1 MNKTLIILR
10 HEFQKVVRSKTFI
23 ILTLALPLLV
33 ILGFGIYKGVQEWYH
48 PGAPEEVKIGY
59 VDQTKLFDEYTT
71 SQPNVLFV
79 LYDDEEEA
87 KEALVAKEIKEY
99 FVIPTDYLS
108 SGLITRYTMARET
121 SPPEKTKEQISN
133 FFISN
138 LLSDKVSPEIVERVE
153 SPLFLASIRLDENG
167 EVATGQ
173 DVFSSYVLPIIF
185 VVIFMISIFFSSGT
199 LFQSVTEEKENRM
212 IEILLSS
219 VSTRQLLVGKVLG
232 LGASGLIQVAVW
244 FITLEIFAEV
254 ASGTIPA
261 LSDLSI
267 PASVL
272 AWAIIYFI
280 LGYLLFAAI
289 FSGLGSIV
297 PTAKE
302 GQGLSVI
309 FTLPA
314 IVPFYFSY
322 FILTNP
328 TGALSR
334 ALTFFPL
341 TGPIT
346 AMIRISTKAIV
357 PWEIAL
363 SIIILIGSVV
373 LTMWIAA
380 KLFRVFLLMYGK
392 KPALREIVRYLREA

>member
-1 MNKTLIILR
+1 MNKTLIILK

-48 PGAPEEVKIGY
+48 PSAPEEVKIGY
-59 VDQTKLFDEYTT
+59 VDELGIFDEFM
-71 SQPNVLFV
+71 SQPGALFIS
-79 LYDDEEEA
+79 YADEDKA
-87 KEALVAKEIKEY
+87 KDALVAKEIKEY
-99 FVIPTDYLS
+99 FIIPSDYISTGMVI
-108 SGLITRYTMARET
+108 RYTMAREAQP
-121 SPPEKTKEQISN
+121 SDKTRGQIAD
-133 FFISN
+133 FLISN
-138 LLSDKVSPEIVERVE
+138 LLSGEVSPQIIERTK
-153 SPLFLASIRLDENG
+153 SPVALASIRLDENG
-167 EVATGQ
+167 EIATRQ
-173 DVFSSYVLPIIF
+173 DVFSSYVLPIVF
-185 VVIFMISIFFSSGT
+185 VVIFMMAIYFSSGT
-199 LFQSVTEEKENRM
+199 LFQSITEEKENRM

-219 VSTRQLLVGKVLG
+219 VSTKQLLIGKILG

-272 AWAIIYFI
+272 VWAVVYFI
-280 LGYLLFAAI
+280 LGYLFFAA
-289 FSGLGSIV
+289 FYSGIGSIV

-309 FTLPA
+309 FILPS
-314 IVPFYFSY
+314 ILPYYFSY
-322 FILTNP
+322 FIISNP
-328 TGALSR
+328 EGALSK

-341 TGPIT
+341 TAPLT
-346 AMIRISTKAIV
+346 AMIRIPINGIA
-357 PWEIAL
+357 PWEIAV
-363 SIIILIGSVV
+363 SIIILIGSIV
-373 LTMWIAA
+373 LTMWVAA

-392 KPALREIVRYLREA
+392 RPAIREILRYIREA

>member
-1 MNKTLIILR
+1 MNKTLLVLK
-10 HEFQKVVRSKTFI
+10 HEFRKIVRSKTFI

-59 VDQTKLFDEYTT
+59 VDEVGTFDEYTN
-71 SQPNVLFV
+71 QGDVLFV
-79 LYDDEEEA
+79 LYQSEDAA
-87 KEALVAKEIKEY
+87 KQALLDKGVKEY
-99 FVIPTDYLS
+99 FVISPDYLS
-108 SGLITRYTMARET
+108 TGLITRYTQAREAQP
-121 SPPEKTKEQISN
+121 SEKTREQISD
-133 FFISN
+133 FLISN
-138 LLSDKVSPEIVERVE
+138 LLSDEVSPEIIERAKT
-153 SPLFLASIRLDENG
+153 PAILASIRLDENG
-167 EVATGQ
+167 EIASGQ
-173 DVFSSYVLPIIF
+173 DMVSSYVLPMVF

-199 LFQSVTEEKENRM
+199 LFQSITEEKENRM

-219 VSTRQLLVGKVLG
+219 VSTRQLLVGKILG

-272 AWAIIYFI
+272 AWAVVYFI
-280 LGYLLFAAI
+280 LGYLLFAALY
-289 FSGLGSIV
+289 SGIGSIV
-297 PTAKE
+297 PSAKE

-309 FTLPA
+309 VVLPA
-314 IVPFYFSY
+314 ILPYYFSY
-322 FILTNP
+322 FIISNP
-328 TGALSR
+328 EGALSK

-346 AMIRISTKAIV
+346 AMIRIPINGIA

-363 SIIILIGSVV
+363 SIIILIGSVA

-380 KLFRVFLLMYGK
+380 KAFRVFLLMYGK
-392 KPALREIVRYLREA
+392 RPALREIFRYLREA

>member
-1 MNKTLIILR
+1 MNKTLLILK
-10 HEFQKVVRSKTFI
+10 HEFRKILRSKTFI
-23 ILTLALPLLV
+23 ILTLALPLLL
-33 ILGFGIYKGVQEWYH
+33 ILGFGVYKGVQEWHH
-48 PGAPEEVKIGY
+48 PAAPEEVKIGY
-59 VDQTKLFDEYTT
+59 VDEIGMFDEYTNQ
-71 SQPNVLFV
+71 SDVLFV
-79 LYDDEEEA
+79 LYQSEDAA
-87 KEALVAKEIKEY
+87 KQALLVKESKEY
-99 FVIPTDYLS
+99 FVIPPDYLS
-108 SGLITRYTMARET
+108 SGLITRYTMAREAAP
-121 SPPEKTKEQISN
+121 SEKTRGQIAD
-133 FFISN
+133 FLISN
-138 LLSDKVSPEIVERVE
+138 LLSDEVSPQIVERAKT
-153 SPLFLASIRLDENG
+153 PMLLASIRLDESG
-167 EVATGQ
+167 EIASGQ
-173 DVFSSYVLPIIF
+173 DVFSSYVLPMVF

-267 PASVL
+267 PVSVL
-272 AWAIIYFI
+272 AWAVVYFI

-289 FSGLGSIV
+289 FSGIGSIV

-314 IVPFYFSY
+314 VLPYYFSY

-341 TGPIT
+341 TSPIT
-346 AMIRISTKAIV
+346 AMIRISTKAIA

-363 SIIILIGSVV
+363 SIVIIVTSVV
-373 LTMWIAA
+373 VTMWVAA

-392 KPALREIVRYLREA
+392 RPALREIVRYLREA

>member
-1 MNKTLIILR
+1 
-10 HEFQKVVRSKTFI
+10 VRSKTFI

-59 VDQTKLFDEYTT
+59 VDEIGTFDEYT
-71 SQPNVLFV
+71 NLGDVLFV
-79 LYDDEEEA
+79 LYQSEDAA
-87 KEALVAKEIKEY
+87 KQALLGKGIKEY
-99 FVIPTDYLS
+99 FIIPSDYLS
-108 SGLITRYTMARET
+108 TGLITRYTQAREAQP
-121 SPPEKTKEQISN
+121 SEKTRGQISD
-133 FFISN
+133 FLISN
-138 LLSDKVSPEIVERVE
+138 LLSDEVSPQIIERAKT
-153 SPLFLASIRLDENG
+153 PAILASIRLDENG
-167 EVATGQ
+167 EIASGQ
-173 DVFSSYVLPIIF
+173 DIVSSYVLPMVF

-199 LFQSVTEEKENRM
+199 LFQSITEEKENRM

-244 FITLEIFAEV
+244 FVTLEIFAEV

-267 PASVL
+267 PASAL
-272 AWAIIYFI
+272 AWAVVYFI
-280 LGYLLFAAI
+280 LGYLLFAALY
-289 FSGLGSIV
+289 SGIGSIV
-297 PTAKE
+297 PSVKE

-309 FTLPA
+309 FILPS
-314 IVPFYFSY
+314 ILPYYFSY
-322 FILTNP
+322 FIITNP
-328 TGALSR
+328 EGALSR

-341 TGPIT
+341 TSPLT
-346 AMIRISTKAIV
+346 AMIRIPIKGIA

-363 SIIILIGSVV
+363 SIIILIGSVA

-380 KLFRVFLLMYGK
+380 KAFRVFLLMYGK
-392 KPALREIVRYLREA
+392 RPALREIFRYLREA

>member
-1 MNKTLIILR
+1 MNKTLLILK
-10 HEFQKVVRSKTFI
+10 HEFRKILRSKTFI
-23 ILTLALPLLV
+23 ILTLALPLLL
-33 ILGFGIYKGVQEWYH
+33 ILGFGVYKGVQEWHH
-48 PGAPEEVKIGY
+48 PAAPEEVKIGY
-59 VDQTKLFDEYTT
+59 VDEIGMFDEYTNQ
-71 SQPNVLFV
+71 SDVLFV
-79 LYDDEEEA
+79 LYQSEDAAKQALLA
-87 KEALVAKEIKEY
+87 KESKEY
-99 FVIPTDYLS
+99 FVIPPDYLS
-108 SGLITRYTMARET
+108 SGLITRYTMAREAAP
-121 SPPEKTKEQISN
+121 SEKTRGQIAD
-133 FFISN
+133 FLISN
-138 LLSDKVSPEIVERVE
+138 LLSDEVSPQIVERAKT
-153 SPLFLASIRLDENG
+153 PMLLASIRLDESG
-167 EVATGQ
+167 EIASGQ
-173 DVFSSYVLPIIF
+173 DVFSSYVLPMVF

-272 AWAIIYFI
+272 AWAVVYFI

-289 FSGLGSIV
+289 FSGIGSIV

-314 IVPFYFSY
+314 VLPYYFSY

-341 TGPIT
+341 TSPIT
-346 AMIRISTKAIV
+346 AMIRISTKAIA

-363 SIIILIGSVV
+363 SIVIIVTSVV
-373 LTMWIAA
+373 VTMWVAA

-392 KPALREIVRYLREA
+392 RPALREIVRYLREA

>member
-1 MNKTLIILR
+1 MNKTLLILK
-10 HEFQKVVRSKTFI
+10 HEFRKILRSKTFI
-23 ILTLALPLLV
+23 ILTLALPLLL
-33 ILGFGIYKGVQEWYH
+33 ILGFGVYKGVQEWHH
-48 PGAPEEVKIGY
+48 PAAPEEVKIGY
-59 VDQTKLFDEYTT
+59 VDEIGMFDEYTNQ
-71 SQPNVLFV
+71 SDVLFV
-79 LYDDEEEA
+79 LYQSEDAAKQALLA
-87 KEALVAKEIKEY
+87 KESKEY
-99 FVIPTDYLS
+99 FVIPPDYLS
-108 SGLITRYTMARET
+108 SGLITRYTMAREAAP
-121 SPPEKTKEQISN
+121 SEKTRGQIAD
-133 FFISN
+133 FLISN
-138 LLSDKVSPEIVERVE
+138 LLSDEVSPQIVERAKT
-153 SPLFLASIRLDENG
+153 PMLLASIRLDESG
-167 EVATGQ
+167 EIASGQ
-173 DVFSSYVLPIIF
+173 DVFSSYVLPMVF

-272 AWAIIYFI
+272 AWAVVYFI

-289 FSGLGSIV
+289 FSGIGSIV

-314 IVPFYFSY
+314 VLPYYFSY

-346 AMIRISTKAIV
+346 AMIRISTKAIA

-363 SIIILIGSVV
+363 SIVIIVTSVV
-373 LTMWIAA
+373 VTMWVAA

-392 KPALREIVRYLREA
+392 RPALREIVRYLREA

>member
-1 MNKTLIILR
+1 MNKTLLILK
-10 HEFQKVVRSKTFI
+10 HEFRKILRSKTFI
-23 ILTLALPLLV
+23 ILTLALPLLL
-33 ILGFGIYKGVQEWYH
+33 ILGFGIYKGVQEWHH
-48 PGAPEEVKIGY
+48 PAAPEEVKIGY
-59 VDQTKLFDEYTT
+59 VDEIGMFDEYTNQ
-71 SQPNVLFV
+71 SDVLFV
-79 LYDDEEEA
+79 LYQSEDAA
-87 KEALVAKEIKEY
+87 KQALLVKEIKEY
-99 FVIPTDYLS
+99 FIIPPDYLS
-108 SGLITRYTMARET
+108 SGLITRYTMAREAAP
-121 SPPEKTKEQISN
+121 SEKTRGQIAD
-133 FFISN
+133 FLISN
-138 LLSDKVSPEIVERVE
+138 LLSDEVSPQIVERAKT
-153 SPLFLASIRLDENG
+153 PMLLASIRLDESG
-167 EVATGQ
+167 EIASGQ
-173 DVFSSYVLPIIF
+173 DVFSSYVLPMVF

-272 AWAIIYFI
+272 AWAVVYFI

-289 FSGLGSIV
+289 FSGIGSIV

-314 IVPFYFSY
+314 VLPYYFSY

-341 TGPIT
+341 TSPIT
-346 AMIRISTKAIV
+346 AMIRISTKAIA

-363 SIIILIGSVV
+363 SIVIIVTSVV
-373 LTMWIAA
+373 VTMWVAA

-392 KPALREIVRYLREA
+392 RPALREIVRYLREA

>member
-1 MNKTLIILR
+1 MNKTLLILK
-10 HEFQKVVRSKTFI
+10 HEFRKILRSKTFI
-23 ILTLALPLLV
+23 ILTLALPLLL
-33 ILGFGIYKGVQEWYH
+33 ILGFGVYKGVQEWHH
-48 PGAPEEVKIGY
+48 PAAPEEVKIGY
-59 VDQTKLFDEYTT
+59 VDEIGMFDEYTNQ
-71 SQPNVLFV
+71 SDVLFV
-79 LYDDEEEA
+79 LYQSEDAA
-87 KEALVAKEIKEY
+87 KQALLVKEIKEY
-99 FVIPTDYLS
+99 FIIPPDYLS
-108 SGLITRYTMARET
+108 SGLITRYTMAREAAP
-121 SPPEKTKEQISN
+121 SEKTRGQIAD
-133 FFISN
+133 FLISN
-138 LLSDKVSPEIVERVE
+138 LLSDEVSPQIVERAKT
-153 SPLFLASIRLDENG
+153 PMLLASIRLDESG
-167 EVATGQ
+167 EIASGQ
-173 DVFSSYVLPIIF
+173 DVFSSYVLPMVF

-267 PASVL
+267 PVSVL
-272 AWAIIYFI
+272 AWAVVYFI

-289 FSGLGSIV
+289 FSGIGSIV

-314 IVPFYFSY
+314 VLPYYFSY

-341 TGPIT
+341 TSPIT
-346 AMIRISTKAIV
+346 AMIRISTKAIA

-363 SIIILIGSVV
+363 SIVIIVTSVV
-373 LTMWIAA
+373 VTMWVAA

-392 KPALREIVRYLREA
+392 RPALREIVRYLREA

>member
-1 MNKTLIILR
+1 MNKTLLVLK
-10 HEFQKVVRSKTFI
+10 HEFRKIVRSKTFI

-59 VDQTKLFDEYTT
+59 VDEVGTFDEYTN
-71 SQPNVLFV
+71 QGDVLFV
-79 LYDDEEEA
+79 LYQSEDAA
-87 KEALVAKEIKEY
+87 KQALLDKGIKEY
-99 FVIPTDYLS
+99 FIISPDYLS
-108 SGLITRYTMARET
+108 TGLITRYTQAREAQP
-121 SPPEKTKEQISN
+121 SEKTRGQISD
-133 FFISN
+133 FLISN
-138 LLSDKVSPEIVERVE
+138 LLSDEVSPEIIERAKT
-153 SPLFLASIRLDENG
+153 PAILASIRLDENG
-167 EVATGQ
+167 EIASGQ
-173 DVFSSYVLPIIF
+173 DMVSSYVLPMVF

-199 LFQSVTEEKENRM
+199 LFQSITEEKENRM

-219 VSTRQLLVGKVLG
+219 VSTRQLLVGKILG

-272 AWAIIYFI
+272 AWAVVYFI
-280 LGYLLFAAI
+280 LGYLLFAALY
-289 FSGLGSIV
+289 SGIGSIV
-297 PTAKE
+297 PSAKE

-309 FTLPA
+309 VVLPA
-314 IVPFYFSY
+314 ILPYYFSY
-322 FILTNP
+322 FIISNP
-328 TGALSR
+328 EGALSK

-346 AMIRISTKAIV
+346 AMIRIPINGIA

-363 SIIILIGSVV
+363 SIIILIGSVA

-380 KLFRVFLLMYGK
+380 KAFRVFLLMYGK
-392 KPALREIVRYLREA
+392 RPALREIFRYLREA

>member
-1 MNKTLIILR
+1 MNKTLLILK
-10 HEFQKVVRSKTFI
+10 HEFRKIVRSKTFI

-33 ILGFGIYKGVQEWYH
+33 ILGFGIYKGIQEWHH

-59 VDQTKLFDEYTT
+59 VDEVGMFDEYTN
-71 SQPNVLFV
+71 QDDVLFV
-79 LYDDEEEA
+79 LYQNEDAA
-87 KEALVAKEIKEY
+87 KQALLDKGVKEY
-99 FVIPTDYLS
+99 FIIPPDYLS
-108 SGLITRYTMARET
+108 TGLITRYTQSREAQP
-121 SPPEKTKEQISN
+121 SEKTRGQISD
-133 FFISN
+133 FLISN
-138 LLSDKVSPEIVERVE
+138 LLSDEVSPQIIERAKV
-153 SPLFLASIRLDENG
+153 PAILASIRLDENG
-167 EVATGQ
+167 EIASGQ
-173 DVFSSYVLPIIF
+173 DIFSSYVLPMIF

-314 IVPFYFSY
+314 IVPYYFSY

-346 AMIRISTKAIV
+346 AMIRISTKAIA

-363 SIIILIGSVV
+363 SIIILIGSVA

-392 KPALREIVRYLREA
+392 RPALREMVRYLREA

>member
-1 MNKTLIILR
+1 MNKTLLILK
-10 HEFQKVVRSKTFI
+10 HEFRKILRSKTFI
-23 ILTLALPLLV
+23 ILTLALPLLL
-33 ILGFGIYKGVQEWYH
+33 ILGFGVYKGVQEWHH
-48 PGAPEEVKIGY
+48 PAAPEEVKIGY
-59 VDQTKLFDEYTT
+59 VDEIGMFDEYTNQ
-71 SQPNVLFV
+71 SDVLFV
-79 LYDDEEEA
+79 LYQSEDAAKQALLA
-87 KEALVAKEIKEY
+87 KESKEY
-99 FVIPTDYLS
+99 FVIPPDYLS
-108 SGLITRYTMARET
+108 SGLITRYTMAREAAP
-121 SPPEKTKEQISN
+121 SEKTRGQIAD
-133 FFISN
+133 FLISN
-138 LLSDKVSPEIVERVE
+138 LLSDEVSPQIVERAKT
-153 SPLFLASIRLDENG
+153 PMLLASIRLDESG
-167 EVATGQ
+167 EIASGQ
-173 DVFSSYVLPIIF
+173 DVFSSYVLPMVF

-267 PASVL
+267 PVSVL
-272 AWAIIYFI
+272 AWAVVYFI

-289 FSGLGSIV
+289 FSGIGSIV

-314 IVPFYFSY
+314 VLPYYFSY

-341 TGPIT
+341 TSPIT
-346 AMIRISTKAIV
+346 AMIRISTKAIA

-363 SIIILIGSVV
+363 SIVIIVTSVV
-373 LTMWIAA
+373 VTMWVAA

-392 KPALREIVRYLREA
+392 RPALREIVRYLREA

>member
-1 MNKTLIILR
+1 MNKTLLVLK
-10 HEFQKVVRSKTFI
+10 HEFRKIIRSKTFI

-33 ILGFGIYKGVQEWYH
+33 ILGFGVYKGVQEWYH

-59 VDQTKLFDEYTT
+59 VDEVGMFDEYTN
-71 SQPNVLFV
+71 QGDVVFV
-79 LYDDEEEA
+79 LYQSEDAA
-87 KEALVAKEIKEY
+87 KQALLTKEIKEY
-99 FVIPTDYLS
+99 FIITSDYLS
-108 SGLITRYTMARET
+108 TGLITRYTQAREAEP
-121 SPPEKTKEQISN
+121 SGKTRGQISD
-133 FFISN
+133 FLISN
-138 LLSDKVSPEIVERVE
+138 LLSDEVSPQIIERAKT
-153 SPLFLASIRLDENG
+153 PAILASIRLDENG
-167 EVATGQ
+167 EIASGQ
-173 DVFSSYVLPIIF
+173 DIVSSYVLPMVF

-244 FITLEIFAEV
+244 FITLEIFAEI

-267 PASVL
+267 PASTL
-272 AWAIIYFI
+272 AWAVVYFI
-280 LGYLLFAAI
+280 LGFLLFAAI
-289 FSGLGSIV
+289 FSGIGSIV
-297 PTAKE
+297 PSAKE

-309 FTLPA
+309 FILPA
-314 IVPFYFSY
+314 ILPYYFSY
-322 FILTNP
+322 FIITNP
-328 TGALSR
+328 EGALSK

-346 AMIRISTKAIV
+346 AMIRIPINGIA

-363 SIIILIGSVV
+363 SIVILIASVA

-392 KPALREIVRYLREA
+392 RPALREIFRYLREA

>member
-1 MNKTLIILR
+1 MNKTLLILK
-10 HEFQKVVRSKTFI
+10 HEFRKILRSKTFI
-23 ILTLALPLLV
+23 ILTLALPLLL
-33 ILGFGIYKGVQEWYH
+33 ILGFGVYKGVQEWHH
-48 PGAPEEVKIGY
+48 PAAPEEVKIGY
-59 VDQTKLFDEYTT
+59 VDEIGMFDEYTNQ
-71 SQPNVLFV
+71 SDVLFV
-79 LYDDEEEA
+79 LYQSEDAA
-87 KEALVAKEIKEY
+87 KQALLVKEIKEY
-99 FVIPTDYLS
+99 FIIPPDYLS
-108 SGLITRYTMARET
+108 SGLITRYTMAREAAP
-121 SPPEKTKEQISN
+121 SEKTRGQIAD
-133 FFISN
+133 FLISN
-138 LLSDKVSPEIVERVE
+138 LLSDEVSPQIVERAKT
-153 SPLFLASIRLDENG
+153 PMLLASIRLDESG
-167 EVATGQ
+167 EIASGQ
-173 DVFSSYVLPIIF
+173 DVFSSYVLPMVF

-267 PASVL
+267 PVSVL
-272 AWAIIYFI
+272 AWAVVYFI

-289 FSGLGSIV
+289 FSGIGSIV

-314 IVPFYFSY
+314 VLPYYFSY

-346 AMIRISTKAIV
+346 AMIRISTKAIA

-363 SIIILIGSVV
+363 SIVIIVTSVV
-373 LTMWIAA
+373 VTMWVAA

-392 KPALREIVRYLREA
+392 RPALREIVRYLREA

>member
-1 MNKTLIILR
+1 MNKTLLVLK
-10 HEFQKVVRSKTFI
+10 HEFRKIVRSKTFI

-33 ILGFGIYKGVQEWYH
+33 ILGFGIYKGVQEWHH

-59 VDQTKLFDEYTT
+59 VDKVGMFDEYTN
-71 SQPNVLFV
+71 QDDVLFV
-79 LYDDEEEA
+79 LYQSEDAA
-87 KEALVAKEIKEY
+87 KQALLDKGIKEY
-99 FVIPTDYLS
+99 FIIPPDYLS
-108 SGLITRYTMARET
+108 TGLITRYTQAREAQP
-121 SPPEKTKEQISN
+121 SEKTRGQVAD
-133 FFISN
+133 FLISN
-138 LLSDKVSPEIVERVE
+138 LLSDEVSPQIIERAKT
-153 SPLFLASIRLDENG
+153 PAILASIRLDENG
-167 EVATGQ
+167 EIASGQ
-173 DVFSSYVLPIIF
+173 DIVSSYVLPMVF

-244 FITLEIFAEV
+244 FVTLEIFAEV

-267 PASVL
+267 PASTL
-272 AWAIIYFI
+272 AWAVVYFI
-280 LGYLLFAAI
+280 LGYLLFAALY
-289 FSGLGSIV
+289 SGIGSIV

-309 FTLPA
+309 VVLPA
-314 IVPFYFSY
+314 ILPYYFSY
-322 FILTNP
+322 FIISNP
-328 TGALSR
+328 EGALSK

-346 AMIRISTKAIV
+346 AMIRIPIKGIA

-363 SIIILIGSVV
+363 SVIILIGSVA

-380 KLFRVFLLMYGK
+380 KAFRVFLLMYGK
-392 KPALREIVRYLREA
+392 RPALREIFRYLREA

>member
-1 MNKTLIILR
+1 MNKTLLILK
-10 HEFQKVVRSKTFI
+10 HEFRKIVRSKTFI

-59 VDQTKLFDEYTT
+59 VDEVGMFDEYTN
-71 SQPNVLFV
+71 QGDVVFL
-79 LYDDEEEA
+79 LYQSEDVA
-87 KEALVAKEIKEY
+87 KQALLTKEIKEY
-99 FVIPTDYLS
+99 FIITSDYLS
-108 SGLITRYTMARET
+108 TGLITRYTQAREAQT
-121 SPPEKTKEQISN
+121 SEGTKAQIAD
-133 FFISN
+133 FLISN
-138 LLSDKVSPEIVERVE
+138 LLSDEVSPQIIERAKAPVV
-153 SPLFLASIRLDENG
+153 LASIRLDENG
-167 EVATGQ
+167 EMASGQ
-173 DVFSSYVLPIIF
+173 DVFSSYVLPMVF

-232 LGASGLIQVAVW
+232 LGVSGLIQVAVW

-272 AWAIIYFI
+272 AWAVVYFI
-280 LGYLLFAAI
+280 LGYLLFAALY
-289 FSGLGSIV
+289 SGIGSIV
-297 PTAKE
+297 PSAKE

-309 FTLPA
+309 VVLPA
-314 IVPFYFSY
+314 ILPYYFSY
-322 FILTNP
+322 FIISNP
-328 TGALSR
+328 EGTLSK

-346 AMIRISTKAIV
+346 AMIRIPINGIA

-363 SIIILIGSVV
+363 SIIILIASVA

-380 KLFRVFLLMYGK
+380 KAFRVFLLMYGK
-392 KPALREIVRYLREA
+392 RPALREIFRYLREA